1 MKGIESEKV
10 LLRQKNGIHELQ
22 KPYMNSTITDI
33 WLSFRLSDEEFLM
46 KLLSTETDK
55 TVSRG
60 GDHAQGSSPQASHHQ
75 RRKFSLPKDLKSRMI
90 MIIKDSNELRLSLG
104 QSTILYALFL
114 YICTV
119 WSMS

>member
-46 KLLSTETDK
+46 KLLSTETD
-55 TVSRG
+55 
-60 GDHAQGSSPQASHHQ
+60 
-75 RRKFSLPKDLKSRMI
+75 
-90 MIIKDSNELRLSLG
+90 IK
-104 QSTILYALFL
+104 
-114 YICTV
+114 
-119 WSMS
+119 